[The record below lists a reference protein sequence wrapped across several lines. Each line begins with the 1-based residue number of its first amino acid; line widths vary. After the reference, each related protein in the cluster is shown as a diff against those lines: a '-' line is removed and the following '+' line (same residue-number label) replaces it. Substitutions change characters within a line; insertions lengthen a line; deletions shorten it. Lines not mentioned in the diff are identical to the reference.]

1 MRFSTIAV
9 GILAGALQTY
19 PPAPAAAQTDLT
31 SAANEALSLETSTIQ
46 KLDLPIDQP
55 WQFQANLDLDGTP
68 ITLILQ
74 RHSVRADDY
83 QVWIDIGGGQL
94 VPVEPGPV
102 TTYRG
107 AVADVPGSAVAASL
121 IDGRLSAA
129 IRTPTGTWH
138 VQALPAAIPGAM
150 PGDHVVYRETDVQAS
165 GGVCGVEDGENADPV
180 DDAPLVGDSGGGKQE
195 PDGPTHGDPS
205 PLPRDRLAARGSTQ
219 SVTLRLAFDADFE
232 FFQYNGFSV
241 SMTEADINSI
251 TNQVN
256 FIYEREVNL
265 CHEIGDIIVRTT
277 EPDPYTSTD
286 DSDLLCEFRAEWNT
300 NQDSIDRGIA
310 HLMTG
315 KNMDGNSIGL
325 AYVDVACNLIALAC
339 GSIGG
344 DIAYGF
350 SESHFSSNMSERV
363 VLTAHELG
371 HNWGARHCN
380 ESGHSCSD
388 SPDCAIMCASIGSC
402 DGPNDEFNE
411 CSQGII
417 EAKIDSVNCLTDC
430 GCANVLY
437 VDSTTGESHE
447 DGSII
452 FPFDTVGEGLDNA
465 PCGATLRIEAQTY
478 SASTLDSQGK
488 TIVLEA
494 QNGTVIIE
502 P

>member
-1 MRFSTIAV
+1 MRYSTIAI

-19 PPAPAAAQTDLT
+19 APAPAAAQTDLT
-31 SAANEALSLETSTIQ
+31 SEANEALSLETSTIQ

-74 RHSVRADDY
+74 QHSVRADDY

-121 IDGRLSAA
+121 IDGRLSATL
-129 IRTPTGTWH
+129 RTPTGTWR
-138 VQALPAAIPGAM
+138 VQPLPAAIPGAM
-150 PGDHVVYRETDVQAS
+150 PGDHVVYRDTDVQPG

-180 DDAPLVGDSGGGKQE
+180 DDAPILGDSGGGHQE
-195 PDGPTHGDPS
+195 PDGSTHGDPS
-205 PLPRDRLAARGSTQ
+205 PVPRDRLVARGTTQ
-219 SVTLRLAFDADFE
+219 SVTLRLAFDADVE
-232 FFQYNGFSV
+232 FYNDNDDSV

-251 TNQVN
+251 TNQIN
-256 FIYEREVNL
+256 FIYERDVNL
-265 CHEIGDIIVRTT
+265 CHEIGDIIVRTA

-286 DSDLLCEFRAEWNT
+286 SEDLLCEFRTEWNT
-300 NQDSIDRGIA
+300 NQDSIDRGLA

-315 KNMDGNSIGL
+315 KNLDGNIVGTGYGDTVCNGIG
-325 AYVDVACNLIALAC
+325 IGC
-339 GSIGG
+339 GEDSNYS
-344 DIAYGF
+344 YGL
-350 SESHFSSNMSERV
+350 SASHFYSNMSERV
-363 VLTAHELG
+363 ELTAHMLG

-380 ESGHSCSD
+380 DSGNSCSD
-388 SPDCAIMCASIGSC
+388 SPDCAIMCSTTGSC

-411 CSQGII
+411 CSQGVI
-417 EAKIDSVNCLTDC
+417 EDEIASVDCLTDC

-452 FPFDTVGEGLDNA
+452 FPFDTVGEGVDHA
-465 PCGATLRIEAQTY
+465 PCGATLRIEAETY
-478 SASTLDSQGK
+478 SASTLDPQGK